1 MKQFKK
7 PACAV
12 SALTLALG
20 LGFAGSAQA
29 ANWFKLRGTEPGGTA
44 RTLQVWGFLQPTYV
58 EDTSDRIEG
67 LPVPGQPAGT
77 ANFNGDI
84 PVAGTLEP
92 DRSSQSSFFLRRARV
107 GMRGTMTPIS
117 NDINYFVLTEWGQNG
132 VTRGSD
138 GAANLLDASVTFN
151 QLSRGT
157 DDDGNA
163 NLGARIRV
171 GQFLFSQTSQEL
183 SRGTPVNRPHI
194 FFTEGTD
201 AFAIR
206 RRTVDNGIGNFRG
219 TGVDAARDIGIEIFD
234 WAEFKDPFLGGGPLE
249 FTYSVALGNGS
260 TIGEL
265 DRDENKR
272 AYAWLSLAKLFDETR
287 GGRRHELMLYG
298 WYQNGDISFND
309 DIDGNGVSD
318 IGLNSDANFTSG
330 VTASGGRTT
339 GGKNIIRNGRQRD
352 YRQEYFG
359 AGVWYFDKPFK
370 SLGQIRFEAE
380 WQEQQG
386 LIFDGA
392 LLPVANANNAFG
404 GVAHDVDGKS
414 RAWSFDLGYDIDGHL
429 RDIGLPIEGRTT
441 LNARWDRLDRNIGD
455 TARGFTQQ
463 NWTFSAEYWFHP
475 KARVTASYQVRDA
488 EARDRATNGPTANA
502 ILKNIDDR
510 FGIQTT
516 LIFN

>member
-1 MKQFKK
+1 MKQSKQ
-7 PACAV
+7 PAFAV
-12 SALTLALG
+12 TALAFALG

-29 ANWFKLRGTEPGGTA
+29 VNWFKLRGTEPGGTA

-58 EDTSDRIEG
+58 EDTSDRVTNTV
-67 LPVPGQPAGT
+67 VP
-77 ANFNGDI
+77 ANFRGDI
-84 PVAGTLEP
+84 PTPGTLEP

-107 GMRGTMTPIS
+107 GARGTMTPIS

-157 DDDGNA
+157 DNDGLA
-163 NLGARIRV
+163 NLGARVRV

-183 SRGTPVNRPHI
+183 SRGTPANRPHI

-206 RRTVDNGIGNFRG
+206 RRTVDNGLGNFRG

-309 DIDGNGVSD
+309 DIDGLNGSD
-318 IGLNSDANFTSG
+318 ILRTSNANFTDDTGLNSA
-330 VTASGGRTT
+330 
-339 GGKNIIRNGRQRD
+339 GKNIKRNGKQRD

-392 LLPVANANNAFG
+392 LLPVGDANTDLG

-441 LNARWDRLDRNIGD
+441 INARWDRLDRNIGD

-463 NWTFSAEYWFHP
+463 NWTFSGEYWFHP
-475 KARVTASYQVRDA
+475 KARVTLSYQIRDA
-488 EARDRATNGPTANA
+488 EARDRTNSAVADA
-502 ILKNIDDR
+502 ILKEIDPR